1 MGNSENLNFKDTISG
16 AEGRAYA
23 TINGNVELMFYL
35 KKWEAKAEKKKTE
48 GKTIGNRATQH
59 KAVGWNGTGTMTIY
73 YVTSLFRK
81 MILDYIKTGKDIY
94 FDVQVVNEDSTSSTG
109 KQTIAI
115 KGVNI
120 DSSIVAKLD
129 VDSEVL
135 DEEVAFTFEDYDI
148 LDEFSKP
155 TLE

>member
-115 KGVNI
+115 KNMETGNSIEYSIDNI
-120 DSSIVAKLD
+120 DKITNDLKNNLD
-129 VDSEVL
+129 
-135 DEEVAFTFEDYDI
+135 I
-148 LDEFSKP
+148 
-155 TLE
+155 